1 MWLIS
6 KSVGRIFGQSAFPQ
20 NKMQKKLL
28 NFLKLTFPKFF
39 RAVFALRDWAKT
51 LPVRL
56 KIFALQRSETG
67 LAIAYLSPHFPK
79 PPVSRS
85 EFAHGGAVKLTYL
98 AENLPHQFPLANVL
112 YAVSSV
118 AHPLQIKV
126 LETAKRKG
134 LKIVVNQ
141 NGVAFPAWDGVNYE
155 ASNRSLKQLIS
166 FANFIIYQSQFCK
179 DSAER
184 YIYPPDVPSE
194 VIYNPVDTRLFSPDA
209 CPAKPEALTLL
220 LGGNQYEKYRLELA
234 LRTLKALHRDM
245 PDAKLIV
252 TGNLWLPRDEAEAW
266 TKQALLEM
274 NLNEHVIF
282 TGTYAQTDAPALYSQ
297 AHLLLHTKYAD
308 PSPGLVLEAMA
319 LGMPVVHLDNGG
331 VPELVGDA
339 GIGVHVE
346 HDWNKINL
354 PDPQAMADAVLRVYA
369 RREEF
374 SQKARQRAVDLFSL
388 EKFVAR
394 HKEIFEKVLGDSHR

>member
-1 MWLIS
+1 MLRKFLNS
-6 KSVGRIFGQSAFPQ
+6 LKSRLPG
-20 NKMQKKLL
+20 
-28 NFLKLTFPKFF
+28 FF
-39 RAVFALRDWAKT
+39 RMLFYLRDTVKT
-51 LPVRL
+51 IPAQLQL
-56 KIFALQRSETG
+56 LALQKSG
-67 LAIAYLSPHFPK
+67 SSLVVSYLSLNFPK
-79 PPVSRS
+79 PPALRS

-118 AHPLQIKV
+118 SHPLQIKI

-134 LKIVVNQ
+134 LKIIVNQ
-141 NGVAFPAWDGVNYE
+141 NGVAFPAWDGANYE
-155 ASNRSLKQLIS
+155 VSNRSLKQVIS
-166 FANFIIYQSQFCK
+166 FADFIIYQSQFCK

-184 YIYPPDVPSE
+184 YIAPPDVPSE

-209 CPAKPEALTLL
+209 CPAKPETLTLL

-234 LRTLKALHRDM
+234 LQTLKALHRDV
-245 PDAKLIV
+245 PNAKLIV
-252 TGNLWLPRDEAEAW
+252 TGNLWLPRDEAKAW
-266 TKQALLEM
+266 TKQALHDMKLT
-274 NLNEHVIF
+274 EHVTF

-354 PDPQAMADAVLRVYA
+354 PDPQAMADAVLQVYA
-369 RREEF
+369 RHEEL
-374 SQKARQRAVDLFSL
+374 SQTARQRAVDLFSL
-388 EKFVAR
+388 EKFVER
-394 HKEIFEKVLGDSHR
+394 HKEIFEKVLGDRHL

>member
-1 MWLIS
+1 MLRNLLNS
-6 KSVGRIFGQSAFPQ
+6 L
-20 NKMQKKLL
+20 KKL
-28 NFLKLTFPKFF
+28 FPSFF
-39 RAVFALRDWAKT
+39 QTIFRLRDGAKT
-51 LPVRL
+51 VSAQVQLSS
-56 KIFALQRSETG
+56 LQIHGIE
-67 LAIAYLSPHFPK
+67 LAVAYLSPRFPK
-79 PPVSRS
+79 PPVRRG

-98 AENLPHQFPLANVL
+98 AENFPHHFPSANLL
-112 YAVSSV
+112 YTVSSV
-118 AHPLQIKV
+118 SHPLRMTI
-126 LETAKRKG
+126 LEKARDKCLR
-134 LKIVVNQ
+134 IIVNQ
-141 NGVAFPAWDGVNYE
+141 NGVSLPAWDGELY
-155 ASNRSLKQLIS
+155 KQNNLRLRDVLS
-166 FANFIIYQSQFCK
+166 YANFIIYQSKFCK

-184 YIYPPDVPSE
+184 YIAPPDVPHE
-194 VIYNPVDTRLFSPDA
+194 IIYNPVDTRLFSPEA
-209 CPAKPEALTLL
+209 RPARPQNLTLL
-220 LGGNQYEKYRLELA
+220 LGGNQYEQRRLELA
-234 LRTLKALHRDM
+234 LQTLKALHRDV
-245 PDAKLIV
+245 PNAKLIV

-266 TKQALLEM
+266 TKQALREM
-274 NLNEHVIF
+274 NLTEHVTF

-354 PDPQAMADAVLRVYA
+354 PNPQAMADAVLQVYA

-374 SQKARQRAVDLFSL
+374 SKRARQRAVDLFSL

-394 HKEIFEKVLGDSHR
+394 HKEIFEKVLNS

>member
-1 MWLIS
+1 MTTL
-6 KSVGRIFGQSAFPQ
+6 
-20 NKMQKKLL
+20 KK
-28 NFLKLTFPKFF
+28 TFPNFF
-39 RAVFALRDWAKT
+39 RAVFAWRDQLMTIPARSKLSTLQKT
-51 LPVRL
+51 DGG
-56 KIFALQRSETG
+56 FAVT
-67 LAIAYLSPHFPK
+67 YLSPHFPK

-118 AHPLQIKV
+118 AHPLQLRV
-126 LETAKRKG
+126 LAAAKRKG
-134 LKIVVNQ
+134 LKIIVNQ
-141 NGVAFPAWDGVNYE
+141 NGVAFPAWDGANYE
-155 ASNRSLKQLIS
+155 TSNLSLRQLIS
-166 FANFIIYQSQFCK
+166 FADFIIYQSQFCK

-184 YIYPPDVPSE
+184 YISPPGVPNE

-209 CPAKPEALTLL
+209 CPAKPETLTLL
-220 LGGNQYEKYRLELA
+220 LGGNQYEKYRFELA
-234 LRTLKALHRDM
+234 LQTLKALHREV
-245 PDAKLIV
+245 PDTKLIV

-266 TKQALLEM
+266 TKQTLHDM
-274 NLNEHVIF
+274 KLNEYVTF

-331 VPELVGDA
+331 VPELVGSA
-339 GIGVHVE
+339 GLGVHVK
-346 HDWNKINL
+346 HDWDRVNL
-354 PDPQAMADAVLRVYA
+354 PDPQAMADAVLQVYA
-369 RREEF
+369 RRGEF

-388 EKFVAR
+388 EKFVAK
-394 HKEIFEKVLGDSHR
+394 HKEIFEKVLNS

>member
-1 MWLIS
+1 MDT
-6 KSVGRIFGQSAFPQ
+6 
-20 NKMQKKLL
+20 
-28 NFLKLTFPKFF
+28 LKRTFPKFF
-39 RAVFALRDWAKT
+39 RAVFALRDWVKT
-51 LPVRL
+51 FPLRL
-56 KIFALQRSETG
+56 KIFPLQRSETG
-67 LAIAYLSPHFPK
+67 LAVAYLSPHFPK

-118 AHPLQIKV
+118 AHPLQIRV
-126 LETAKRKG
+126 LETAKRKD
-134 LKIVVNQ
+134 LKIVINQ
-141 NGVAFPAWDGVNYE
+141 NGVAFPAWDGANYE
-155 ASNRSLKQLIS
+155 VSNRSLKQLIS
-166 FANFIIYQSQFCK
+166 FADFIIYQSQFCK

-184 YIYPPDVPSE
+184 YISPPDVPNE
-194 VIYNPVDTRLFSPDA
+194 IIYNPVDTRLFSPEV
-209 CPAKPEALTLL
+209 CSAKPETLTLL
-220 LGGNQYEKYRLELA
+220 LGGNQYEKYRFELA
-234 LRTLKALHRDM
+234 LQTLKALHHDV

-266 TKQALLEM
+266 TKRALQDMSLT
-274 NLNEHVIF
+274 EHVIF
-282 TGTYAQTDAPALYSQ
+282 TGTYAQTDAPTLYSQ

-319 LGMPVVHLDNGG
+319 LGIPIVHLDNGG

-346 HDWNKINL
+346 HDWDKINL
-354 PDPQAMADAVLRVYA
+354 PNPQAMADAVMQVYA

-388 EKFVAR
+388 EKFVAK
-394 HKEIFEKVLGDSHR
+394 HKEIFEKVLNS

>member
-1 MWLIS
+1 ML
-6 KSVGRIFGQSAFPQ
+6 R
-20 NKMQKKLL
+20 NLL
-28 NFLKLTFPKFF
+28 SPLKRTFPNFF

-51 LPVRL
+51 LPTRL
-56 KIFALQRSETG
+56 KLSTLQKSEMR
-67 LAIAYLSPHFPK
+67 LAVAYLSLHFPD

-98 AENLPHQFPLANVL
+98 SENIPHHFPSANLL

-118 AHPLQIKV
+118 AHPLQIKI
-126 LETAKRKG
+126 LETAKHKS
-134 LKIVVNQ
+134 LKIVFNQ
-141 NGVAFPAWDGVNYE
+141 NGVAFPAWDGNNYE
-155 ASNRSLKQLIS
+155 ASNFSLKQLIS
-166 FANFIIYQSQFCK
+166 FADFIIYQSQFCK

-184 YIYPPDVPSE
+184 YISPPDVLNE

-209 CPAKPEALTLL
+209 CPAKPETLTLL

-234 LRTLKALHRDM
+234 LQTLKSLHRDV
-245 PDAKLIV
+245 PNAKLIV
-252 TGNLWLPRDEAEAW
+252 TGNLWLSRDEAESW
-266 TKQALLEM
+266 TKQALHDM
-274 NLNEHVIF
+274 NLTEHVTF
-282 TGTYAQTDAPALYSQ
+282 TGTYAQIDAPALYSH

-331 VPELVGDA
+331 VPELVGNA

-354 PDPQAMADAVLRVYA
+354 PSPQAMADAVLRVYA
-369 RREEF
+369 GREEY
-374 SQKARQRAVDLFSL
+374 SQKARQRAEDLFSL
-388 EKFVAR
+388 EKFVAK
-394 HKEIFEKVLGDSHR
+394 HKEIFEKVLNS

>member
-1 MWLIS
+1 ML
-6 KSVGRIFGQSAFPQ
+6 K
-20 NKMQKKLL
+20 NLL
-28 NFLKLTFPKFF
+28 NSLKRTFPKFF
-39 RAVFALRDWAKT
+39 RAVFALRDWAKS
-51 LPVRL
+51 LPIRL
-56 KIFALQRSETG
+56 KIFALQISETG
-67 LAIAYLSPHFPK
+67 LAVAYLSPNFPN
-79 PPVSRS
+79 PPVARS

-134 LKIVVNQ
+134 LKIIVNQ
-141 NGVAFPAWDGVNYE
+141 NGVGFPAWDGANYE
-155 ASNRSLKQLIS
+155 VSNRSLRQLIS
-166 FANFIIYQSQFCK
+166 FADFIIYQSKFCK
-179 DSAER
+179 DSAEL
-184 YIYPPDVPSE
+184 YISPPDVPSE
-194 VIYNPVDTRLFSPDA
+194 IIYNPVDTRLFSPDA
-209 CPAKPEALTLL
+209 CPAKPETLTLL

-234 LRTLKALHRDM
+234 LQTLKALHREV
-245 PDAKLIV
+245 PNAKLIV

-266 TKQALLEM
+266 TKQALQDM
-274 NLNEHVIF
+274 NLIEHVTF
-282 TGTYAQTDAPALYSQ
+282 TGTYAQTDAPTLYSR

-319 LGMPVVHLDNGG
+319 LGMPVVYLNNGG

-354 PDPQAMADAVLRVYA
+354 PDPQAMADAVMQVYA

-388 EKFVAR
+388 EKFVSR
-394 HKEIFEKVLGDSHR
+394 HKEIFEKVLSS

>member
-1 MWLIS
+1 MLRN
-6 KSVGRIFGQSAFPQ
+6 V
-20 NKMQKKLL
+20 L
-28 NFLKLTFPKFF
+28 NSLKRTFPNFF
-39 RAVFALRDWAKT
+39 RAIFALRDWAKT
-51 LPVRL
+51 FPIRL

-67 LAIAYLSPHFPK
+67 LAVAYLSPHFPK

-85 EFAHGGAVKLTYL
+85 EFSHGGAVKLTYL

-118 AHPLQIKV
+118 AHPLQIEV

-134 LKIVVNQ
+134 LKIIVNQ
-141 NGVAFPAWDGVNYE
+141 NGVAFPAWDGANYE

-166 FANFIIYQSQFCK
+166 FADFIIYQSQFCK

-184 YIYPPDVPSE
+184 YISPPDAPSE

-209 CPAKPEALTLL
+209 CPEKPEALTLL

-234 LRTLKALHRDM
+234 LKTLKALHRDA
-245 PDAKLIV
+245 PNAKLIV
-252 TGNLWLPRDEAEAW
+252 SGNLWLPRDEAETW
-266 TKQALLEM
+266 TKQALRDM
-274 NLNEHVIF
+274 NLTEHVAF
-282 TGTYAQTDAPALYSQ
+282 TGTYAQTDAPVLYSQ

-346 HDWNKINL
+346 HDWDRVNL
-354 PDPQAMADAVLRVYA
+354 PDPQAMADAVLQVYA

-388 EKFVAR
+388 EKFVAK
-394 HKEIFEKVLGDSHR
+394 HKEIFEKVLGDSHL